1 MASDICR
8 FAEFELDRSAY
19 QLRRKGR
26 PVQLERIPLDVLF
39 ILADRRGQLVTRE
52 EIFER
57 VWGKKVFLD
66 TDNAINTAVRKIRHA
81 LHDDSESPRFVA
93 TVPAKGYRFVAPV
106 RAANTARSEPS
117 RVRLPQNSLV
127 GRECEMATLRA
138 GLDDASCGRGRLLLI
153 SGEPGIG
160 KTRLADELAVLA
172 DAKGMALLVGHCSE
186 RDEAVAYLPF
196 VEILE
201 NFIDRASTPEAL
213 RTALGEQGPELARLL
228 PRLKNI
234 LPGLPP
240 PLDLPPAQARR
251 QLFNCYRDFIARVAR
266 EQPLL
271 LVLEDLHWSADSTLS
286 LLDHLMQRLS
296 DLPLL
301 LVGTYRDAEL
311 NVTGGLA
318 KTLDDLLRGRLA
330 TQVRL
335 KGLPR
340 DEVAAM
346 LKSLSGQSPPD
357 AVVSEIYAQ
366 TEGNPFFVEE
376 LFRHLEE
383 ENRLYDSAGQFRSV
397 LGIGELEAPPS
408 VRLVVAR
415 RLARLTD
422 LTQKM
427 LATAAVIGRLFSF
440 EILAR
445 ASAANDD
452 SILKCIEE
460 AEKAGLLFSVAE
472 SPKARFQFSHELVR
486 QAVIGGLSAARRQ
499 RLHLEVA
506 DAIERTYSGALEDCC
521 AELAHHYARSSNT
534 GKTIEYLDRA
544 GRQAIKRG
552 ALKEA
557 ELCLKQA
564 IATLSTTPETPER
577 INREFN
583 LQFVL
588 WQVLSSTS
596 GFATDETVRAARH
609 LRELGEKTGNPE
621 QLIVALRAA
630 WAAAYLQGE
639 MTVAQQAAEQSM
651 EIAQRSGSRSG
662 LTQTHLSQG
671 YCFYFRGELTQAMQH
686 LEATIA
692 SYKETDW
699 SGDIYDPRTEALLS
713 MGVLLWHLGSG
724 DQGRAKIREA
734 ISLSERLKSPGC
746 MAVSLGNASGFYMT
760 LREPGTVREAAQR
773 LSTLASEQ
781 QLPLFVAQGSVYR
794 GWAMAE
800 QGRADEGLALIRA
813 GLDSLATLGNRLA
826 LPHYFRALSEA
837 QARAGQIEEALATIE
852 QAFSTV
858 GEMQINLPGVL
869 WWRGE
874 LHLKRRDETLAD
886 RDFREAI
893 AVARRIGSKAF
904 ELRATTSLAR
914 LLAKKGKRED
924 ARAMLAAIYNQFT
937 EGFDSADLKDARAL
951 LNSATCQ
958 CLP

>member
-1 MASDICR
+1 MPSDICR

-39 ILADRRGQLVTRE
+39 MLADRRGQLVTRE

-57 VWGKKVFLD
+57 VWGNNVFLD
-66 TDNAINTAVRKIRHA
+66 TDNAINTALRKIRHA

-138 GLDDASCGRGRLLLI
+138 GLDDATSGRGRLFLI

-172 DAKGMALLVGHCSE
+172 EAKGMALLVGHCSE

-201 NFIDRASTPEAL
+201 NFIDRASTPDAL

-286 LLDHLMQRLS
+286 LLEHLVQRLS

-311 NVTGGLA
+311 NVTGGLT
-318 KTLDDLLRGRLA
+318 KTLEDLLRGRLA

-335 KGLPR
+335 KGVAR

-346 LKSLSGQSPPD
+346 LKSLSGKSPPD
-357 AVVSEIYAQ
+357 AVVSQIYAE

-383 ENRLYDSAGQFRSV
+383 ENRLYDSAGEFRSE
-397 LGIGELEAPPS
+397 LGLGELEAPPS

-422 LTQKM
+422 LSQKM

-445 ASAANDD
+445 ASAANED

-506 DAIERTYSGALEDCC
+506 DAIERTYSAALEDYC

-534 GKTIEYLDRA
+534 EKAVEYLDRA
-544 GRQAIKRG
+544 GRQAMMRG
-552 ALKEA
+552 ALREA
-557 ELCLKQA
+557 ELYLQQA
-564 IATLSTTPETPER
+564 IAALSTTPETPER
-577 INREFN
+577 IKREFN
-583 LQFVL
+583 LRYAL
-588 WQVLSSTS
+588 WQALAYAR
-596 GFATDETVRAARH
+596 GFVTGETVQAARRM
-609 LRELGEKTGNPE
+609 RELGEKTGNPE
-621 QLIVALRAA
+621 QAIAALRAA
-630 WAAAYLQGE
+630 WLSAFGQGE
-639 MTVAQQAAEQSM
+639 MTAAQQIAEQIM
-651 EIAQRSGSRSG
+651 EIAQRSGSRYG
-662 LTQTHLSQG
+662 LTLAHYYQG
-671 YCFYFRGELTQAMQH
+671 MSFRFRGELTQAMQH

-692 SYKETDW
+692 SYNETDW
-699 SGDIYDPRTEALLS
+699 SGDVMNPHTTALSFIGL
-713 MGVLLWHLGSG
+713 VLWLLGNA

-734 ISLSERLKSPGC
+734 ISLSECLKSLSR
-746 MAVSLGNASGFYMT
+746 AVSLSYASSFYMD
-760 LREPGTVREAAQR
+760 LREPGAVREVAER
-773 LSTLASEQ
+773 LFTLASEQ
-781 QLPLFVAQGSVYR
+781 QLVQLVPSGSVYR
-794 GWAMAE
+794 GWAMTE
-800 QGRADEGLALIRA
+800 QGRIDEGIALIRA
-813 GLDSLATLGNRLA
+813 GLDSAATHGTRVRLPRY
-826 LPHYFRALSEA
+826 LTALSEA
-837 QARAGQIEEALATIE
+837 QARAGQMEEALATIE
-852 QAFSTV
+852 QAFSAV
-858 GEMQINLPGVL
+858 GEQQIYLPGVL

-874 LHLKRRDETLAD
+874 LHLKRGDETKAAG
-886 RDFREAI
+886 DFREAI
-893 AVARRIGSKAF
+893 AVAQRIGSKAY

-914 LLAKKGKRED
+914 MLAKQSKRDE
-924 ARAMLAAIYNQFT
+924 ARVILANIYNWFT
-937 EGFDSADLKDARAL
+937 EGFNTADLKDAKAL
-951 LNSATCQ
+951 LDELSV
-958 CLP
+958 

>member
-138 GLDDASCGRGRLLLI
+138 GLDDATSGRGRLFLI

-160 KTRLADELAVLA
+160 KTRLADELAVVA
-172 DAKGMALLVGHCSE
+172 EAKGMALLVGHCSE

-201 NFIDRASTPEAL
+201 NFIDRASTPDAL
-213 RTALGEQGPELARLL
+213 RTALGEQGPELARLV

-234 LPGLPP
+234 LPGLRP

-271 LVLEDLHWSADSTLS
+271 LVLEDLHWSGDSTLS

-318 KTLDDLLRGRLA
+318 KTLEDLLRGRLA

-335 KGLPR
+335 TGLPR

-346 LKSLSGQSPPD
+346 LKGLSGKSPPD
-357 AVVSEIYAQ
+357 AVVSQIYAE

-383 ENRLYDSAGQFRSV
+383 ENRLYDSAGQFRSE
-397 LGIGELEAPPS
+397 LGIAELEAPPS

-422 LTQKM
+422 PTQKM

-440 EILAR
+440 EILQG
-445 ASAANDD
+445 ASAANED

-460 AEKAGLLFSVAE
+460 AEKAGLLFSVAD

-506 DAIERTYSGALEDCC
+506 GAIERTYSAALEDYC
-521 AELAHHYARSSNT
+521 AELAHHYARSLNT
-534 GKTIEYLDRA
+534 EKTVEYLDRA

-564 IATLSTTPETPER
+564 IAALSTAPETPER

-583 LQFVL
+583 LQFAL
-588 WQVLSSTS
+588 WQVLSGTR
-596 GFATDETVRAARH
+596 GFGTDETVLAAR
-609 LRELGEKTGNPE
+609 RMRDLGEKTVNPE
-621 QLIVALRAA
+621 QLINALRAA
-630 WAAAYLQGE
+630 WLSAYGQAE
-639 MTVAQQAAEQSM
+639 MTAAQQIAEQIM
-651 EIAQRSGSRSG
+651 EIAQRSGSRFG
-662 LTQTHLSQG
+662 LTLAHCTLGLSSV
-671 YCFYFRGELTQAMQH
+671 FRGELTQAKQH

-692 SYKETDW
+692 SYNESDW
-699 SGDIYDPRTEALLS
+699 SGDVYNPHVDALCS
-713 MGVLLWHLGSG
+713 MGVLLWNLGSG

-734 ISLSERLKSPGC
+734 ISLSERLKSPAC
-746 MAVSLGNASGFYMT
+746 MAVSLQSASGFYMN
-760 LREPGTVREAAQR
+760 LREHGTVREAAER
-773 LSTLASEQ
+773 LCALASEQ
-781 QLPLFVAQGSVYR
+781 QLPQFVAQGSVYR

-800 QGRADEGLALIRA
+800 QGRTDEGIALIRA
-813 GLDSLATLGNRLA
+813 GLDSLATLGTRVG
-826 LPHYFRALSEA
+826 LPQYLIALSEA
-837 QARAGQIEEALATIE
+837 QARAGQMEEALAAIE
-852 QAFSTV
+852 QAFSAV
-858 GEMQINLPGVL
+858 GEQQRWLPGVF

-874 LHLKRRDETLAD
+874 LYLKRGDETKAVG
-886 RDFREAI
+886 DFREAI
-893 AVARRIGSKAF
+893 AVARRMGSKAY
-904 ELRATTSLAR
+904 ELRAATSLAR
-914 LLAKKGKRED
+914 LLEKQGNRDD

-937 EGFDSADLKDARAL
+937 EGFDTADLKDAKAL
-951 LNSATCQ
+951 LDQLSG
-958 CLP
+958 

>member
-1 MASDICR
+1 
-8 FAEFELDRSAY
+8 
-19 QLRRKGR
+19 
-26 PVQLERIPLDVLF
+26 
-39 ILADRRGQLVTRE
+39 
-52 EIFER
+52 
-57 VWGKKVFLD
+57 
-66 TDNAINTAVRKIRHA
+66 
-81 LHDDSESPRFVA
+81 
-93 TVPAKGYRFVAPV
+93 
-106 RAANTARSEPS
+106 
-117 RVRLPQNSLV
+117 
-127 GRECEMATLRA
+127 
-138 GLDDASCGRGRLLLI
+138 
-153 SGEPGIG
+153 
-160 KTRLADELAVLA
+160 
-172 DAKGMALLVGHCSE
+172 MALLVGHCSE

-201 NFIDRASTPEAL
+201 NFIDRASTPDAL
-213 RTALGEQGPELARLL
+213 RTALGEQAPELARLL

-251 QLFNCYRDFIARVAR
+251 QLFNCYRDFIVRVAR

-271 LVLEDLHWSADSTLS
+271 LVLEDLHWSGDSTLS
-286 LLDHLMQRLS
+286 LLDHLTQRLS

-301 LVGTYRDAEL
+301 LVGTYRDAGL

-318 KTLDDLLRGRLA
+318 KTLEDLLRGRLA

-346 LKSLSGQSPPD
+346 LKSLSGKSPPD
-357 AVVSEIYAQ
+357 AVVSEIYAE
-366 TEGNPFFVEE
+366 TDGNPFFVEE

-383 ENRLYDSAGQFRSV
+383 ENRLYDSAGRFRSE
-397 LGIGELEAPPS
+397 LEIGELEAPPS

-445 ASAANDD
+445 ASAANED

-506 DAIERTYSGALEDCC
+506 DAIERTYSAGLEDYC

-534 GKTIEYLDRA
+534 EKTVEYLDRA
-544 GRQAIKRG
+544 GRQAIKCG

-564 IATLSTTPETPER
+564 IAALSTTPETPER

-583 LQFVL
+583 LQFAL
-588 WQVLSSTS
+588 WQVLAGTR

-621 QLIVALRAA
+621 QVINALRAA
-630 WAAAYLQGE
+630 WAAAYFQGE
-639 MTVAQQAAEQSM
+639 MTAALQIAEQLM
-651 EIAQRSGSRSG
+651 EIAQRSGIRYG
-662 LTQTHLSQG
+662 LSMATTQGLS
-671 YCFYFRGELTQAMQH
+671 FYYRGELTQAMQH

-692 SYKETDW
+692 SYNESDW
-699 SGDIYDPRTEALLS
+699 SGDVWNPHVDALCCMAS
-713 MGVLLWHLGSG
+713 VLWHLGNS
-724 DQGRAKIREA
+724 DQGRAKIRES
-734 ISLSERLKSPGC
+734 ISLSERLKRPGSL
-746 MAVSLGNASGFYMT
+746 AVSLGTASGFYMK
-760 LREPGTVREAAQR
+760 LREPGTVREVAER

-781 QLPLFVAQGSVYR
+781 QLPQWAASGSVYR

-800 QGRADEGLALIRA
+800 QGRTDEGIALIRA
-813 GLDSLATLGNRLA
+813 GLDSVATLGIRLG
-826 LPHYFRALSEA
+826 LPELFRALSEA
-837 QARAGQIEEALATIE
+837 QARAGQLEEALATIE
-852 QAFSTV
+852 QAFSVV
-858 GEMQINLPGVL
+858 GEQQIYLPSLL

-874 LHLKRRDETLAD
+874 LHLKRGDETKAAG
-886 RDFREAI
+886 DFREAI
-893 AVARRIGSKAF
+893 AVARRMGSKGF
-904 ELRATTSLAR
+904 ELRATMSLAR
-914 LLAKKGKRED
+914 LLAKQGKHDE
-924 ARAMLAAIYNQFT
+924 ARAMLAGIYGQFT
-937 EGFDSADLKDARAL
+937 EGFDTADLKDAKAL
-951 LNSATCQ
+951 LDELSVK
-958 CLP
+958 P

>member
-52 EIFER
+52 EILER
-57 VWGKKVFLD
+57 VWGKNVFLD

-127 GRECEMATLRA
+127 GREREMATLRA
-138 GLDDASCGRGRLLLI
+138 GLDDATSGRGRLFLI

-172 DAKGMALLVGHCSE
+172 DAKGMRLLVGHCSE

-201 NFIDRASTPEAL
+201 NFIARASTPEAL

-228 PRLKNI
+228 PRLENI

-301 LVGTYRDAEL
+301 LVGTYRDAGL

-318 KTLDDLLRGRLA
+318 KTLEDLLRRRLA

-346 LKSLSGQSPPD
+346 LKSLSGKSPPD
-357 AVVSEIYAQ
+357 AVVSQIYAE

-383 ENRLYDSAGQFRSV
+383 ENRLYDSAGQFRSE
-397 LGIGELEAPPS
+397 LGLGELEAPPS

-427 LATAAVIGRLFSF
+427 LATAAVIGRVFSF
-440 EILAR
+440 EILQG
-445 ASAANDD
+445 ASAANED

-472 SPKARFQFSHELVR
+472 SPKARFEFSHELVR

-506 DAIERTYSGALEDCC
+506 DAIERTYSAALEDYCT
-521 AELAHHYARSSNT
+521 ELAHHYARSSNT
-534 GKTIEYLDRA
+534 EKTIEYLDRA
-544 GRQAIKRG
+544 GRQAIKLG

-564 IATLSTTPETPER
+564 IAALSTTPETPER
-577 INREFN
+577 TTREFN
-583 LQFVL
+583 LRFAL
-588 WQVLSSTS
+588 WQVLAGTR
-596 GFATDETVRAARH
+596 GFTTDETVRAARR

-621 QLIVALRAA
+621 QLTNALRAA

-639 MTVAQQAAEQSM
+639 LTAAQQVAEQLM
-651 EIAQRSGSRSG
+651 EIAERSGSRYG
-662 LTQTHLSQG
+662 LTLAHSTLG
-671 YCFYFRGELTQAMQH
+671 LIFAFRGELTRAMQH
-686 LEATIA
+686 SAAAIA
-692 SYKETDW
+692 SYNESDW
-699 SGDIYDPRTEALLS
+699 SGDVWNPHVDSLSS
-713 MGVLLWHLGSG
+713 MGLVLWNLGSG

-734 ISLSERLKSPGC
+734 ISLSERLKSPAC
-746 MAVSLGNASGFYMT
+746 ITASLGNASRFYMN
-760 LREPGTVREAAQR
+760 LREPGNVREAAER

-781 QLPLFVAQGSVYR
+781 QLPQYVAQGSVYR

-800 QGRADEGLALIRA
+800 QGRTDEGIALIRA
-813 GLDSLATLGNRLA
+813 GLDSLATLGTRLPLTA
-826 LPHYFRALSEA
+826 SFIALSEA
-837 QARAGQIEEALATIE
+837 QTRAGQIEEAFAAIK
-852 QAFSTV
+852 QAFSAV
-858 GEMQINLPGVL
+858 GEVQIFLPAVL
-869 WWRGE
+869 WQRGE
-874 LHLKRRDETLAD
+874 LHLKRGDETKAAG
-886 RDFREAI
+886 DFREAI
-893 AVARRIGSKAF
+893 GVARRMGSKAF

-914 LLAKKGKRED
+914 MLNKQGKRDE
-924 ARAMLAAIYNQFT
+924 ARAMLAGIYNQFT
-937 EGFDSADLKDARAL
+937 EGFDTADLKDAKAIL
-951 LNSATCQ
+951 DQLNA
-958 CLP
+958 

>member
-19 QLRRKGR
+19 QLRHKGR
-26 PVQLERIPLDVLF
+26 PVDLERIPLDVLF

-57 VWGKKVFLD
+57 VCGKKVFLD
-66 TDNAINTAVRKIRHA
+66 TDNAINIAVRKIRHA

-117 RVRLPQNSLV
+117 KVRLPQNSLV
-127 GRECEMATLRA
+127 GREGEMATLRA
-138 GLDDASCGRGRLLLI
+138 GLDDASCGRGRLFLI

-172 DAKGMALLVGHCSE
+172 AAKGMALLVGHCSE

-201 NFIDRASTPEAL
+201 NFIDRASTPDAL

-286 LLDHLMQRLS
+286 LLDHLIQRLS

-318 KTLDDLLRGRLA
+318 KTLEDLLRGRLA

-340 DEVAAM
+340 DEVALM
-346 LKSLSGQSPPD
+346 LKSLSGKSPPD
-357 AVVSEIYAQ
+357 AVVSEIYAE

-383 ENRLYDSAGQFRSV
+383 ENRLYDSAGQFRSE
-397 LGIGELEAPPS
+397 LEIGELEAPPS
-408 VRLVVAR
+408 VRLVIAR

-445 ASAANDD
+445 ASAADED
-452 SILKCIEE
+452 SILNCIEE

-472 SPKARFQFSHELVR
+472 SPKARFEFSHELVR

-506 DAIERTYSGALEDCC
+506 DAIERTYSAALEDYC

-534 GKTIEYLDRA
+534 EKTIEYLDRA

-564 IATLSTTPETPER
+564 IAALSTTPETPER
-577 INREFN
+577 TRREFN

-588 WQVLSSTS
+588 WQVLSGTR
-596 GFATDETVRAARH
+596 GFGTDEPVLAARRM
-609 LRELGEKTGNPE
+609 RELGEKIGNPE
-621 QLIVALRAA
+621 QLINALRAA
-630 WAAAYLQGE
+630 WLSAYVQGE
-639 MTVAQQAAEQSM
+639 LTAAQQIAEQIM
-651 EIAQRSGSRSG
+651 EIAQRSGSRFG
-662 LTQTHLSQG
+662 LTLAHSTLGLPSL
-671 YCFYFRGELTQAMQH
+671 FRGELTGAKQH

-692 SYKETDW
+692 SYNESDW
-699 SGDIYDPRTEALLS
+699 SGDVWNPHVDALLS
-713 MGVLLWHLGSG
+713 MGVLLWNLGSG

-734 ISLSERLKSPGC
+734 ISLSERLKSPAC
-746 MAVSLGNASGFYMT
+746 MAASLSNASGFYMN
-760 LREPGTVREAAQR
+760 LREPGTVREAAER

-781 QLPLFVAQGSVYR
+781 QLPVYVASGSVYR

-800 QGRADEGLALIRA
+800 QGRTDEGIALIRH
-813 GLDSLATLGNRLA
+813 GVDSALTLGNRLG
-826 LPHYFRALSEA
+826 LPRSLIALSEA
-837 QARAGQIEEALATIE
+837 QARAGQMEEALATIE
-852 QAFSTV
+852 LAFSAV
-858 GEMQINLPGVL
+858 GEQQIHLPYVL

-874 LHLKRRDETLAD
+874 LSLKRGDEALAD

-893 AVARRIGSKAF
+893 AVARRIGSKGY

-914 LLAKKGKRED
+914 LLDKQGRRDE
-924 ARAMLAAIYNQFT
+924 ARAMLADIYNQFT
-937 EGFDSADLKDARAL
+937 EGFDTADLKDAKAL
-951 LNSATCQ
+951 LDQ
-958 CLP
+958 LRG

>member
-52 EIFER
+52 EIFEC
-57 VWGKKVFLD
+57 VWGKNVFLD

-93 TVPAKGYRFVAPV
+93 TVPARGYRFVAPV
-106 RAANTARSEPS
+106 RAANPARSEPS

-127 GRECEMATLRA
+127 GREREMATLRA
-138 GLDDASCGRGRLLLI
+138 GLDDATSGRGRLFLI

-201 NFIDRASTPEAL
+201 NFIDRASTPDAL

-301 LVGTYRDAEL
+301 LVGTYRDAGL

-318 KTLDDLLRGRLA
+318 KTLEDLLRGRLA
-330 TQVRL
+330 TQVSL

-346 LKSLSGQSPPD
+346 LKSLSGKSPPD
-357 AVVSEIYAQ
+357 AVVSQIYAE

-383 ENRLYDSAGQFRSV
+383 ENRLYDSAGQFRSE
-397 LGIGELEAPPS
+397 LEIGELEAPPS

-445 ASAANDD
+445 ASGSNED

-472 SPKARFQFSHELVR
+472 SPKARFEFSHELVR

-499 RLHLEVA
+499 RLHLAVA
-506 DAIERTYSGALEDCC
+506 DAIERTYSAALEDYC

-534 GKTIEYLDRA
+534 EKTVEYLDRA
-544 GRQAIKRG
+544 GGQAIKHG

-564 IATLSTTPETPER
+564 IAALSTTPETPER

-583 LQFVL
+583 LQFAL
-588 WQVLSSTS
+588 WQVLAGTR
-596 GFATDETVRAARH
+596 GFTTDETVRAAR
-609 LRELGEKTGNPE
+609 RGIG
-621 QLIVALRAA
+621 VAEPMLD
-630 WAAAYLQGE
+630 
-639 MTVAQQAAEQSM
+639 
-651 EIAQRSGSRSG
+651 
-662 LTQTHLSQG
+662 
-671 YCFYFRGELTQAMQH
+671 F
-686 LEATIA
+686 
-692 SYKETDW
+692 
-699 SGDIYDPRTEALLS
+699 GDR
-713 MGVLLWHLGSG
+713 
-724 DQGRAKIREA
+724 
-734 ISLSERLKSPGC
+734 
-746 MAVSLGNASGFYMT
+746 
-760 LREPGTVREAAQR
+760 
-773 LSTLASEQ
+773 
-781 QLPLFVAQGSVYR
+781 
-794 GWAMAE
+794 
-800 QGRADEGLALIRA
+800 
-813 GLDSLATLGNRLA
+813 
-826 LPHYFRALSEA
+826 
-837 QARAGQIEEALATIE
+837 
-852 QAFSTV
+852 
-858 GEMQINLPGVL
+858 
-869 WWRGE
+869 
-874 LHLKRRDETLAD
+874 
-886 RDFREAI
+886 
-893 AVARRIGSKAF
+893 
-904 ELRATTSLAR
+904 
-914 LLAKKGKRED
+914 
-924 ARAMLAAIYNQFT
+924 
-937 EGFDSADLKDARAL
+937 
-951 LNSATCQ
+951 SATRDHG
-958 CLP
+958 